1 MLLRQHIEA
10 HRENPRSSLAAGGNG
25 LEYHDVDVLDD
36 NECGQ
41 SDSDRI
47 HKLEDFKKK
56 IIAQAFV
63 HSPCDSAK
71 LRKIV
76 DTAMQV
82 QQRHLYDKPL

>member
-1 MLLRQHIEA
+1 
-10 HRENPRSSLAAGGNG
+10 
-25 LEYHDVDVLDD
+25 D

-71 LRKIV
+71 LRKIA

-82 QQRHLYDKPL
+82 QQRHLIWQAIVNPCFFYEI